1 MSYRTLLVS
10 VDPHGASR
18 LRVAAAIDLAR
29 RFNASLS
36 GVFLQAEQIPPY
48 IVSDTFSAVTAV
60 ESFMEGRKTAIAEA
74 LGPARALFETA
85 ATNAGI
91 PFNWYEI
98 NGDDAET
105 LTACARRHD
114 LTILPPE
121 IPVAGL
127 QETLRAAHVAM
138 GSGGPVLI
146 LPELGYTPKFG
157 ANILVAW
164 KETREAARAVRDAG
178 PFLAAA
184 KDVTFLTVGADAE
197 PGFDAM
203 QQHNLAAHDC
213 GHARLV
219 VDANEDRDIGDAIR
233 LRTGMVGADM
243 LVLGLYGHSRLQE
256 LLLGGVSRGLMKDVP
271 MPVLVSH

>member
-1 MSYRTLLVS
+1 MSYRTILVS
-10 VDPHGASR
+10 VDAYGASR

-74 LGPARALFETA
+74 LAPARALFETA

-105 LTACARRHD
+105 HTACARRHD

-127 QETLRAAHVAM
+127 QETLRAAQVAM

-203 QQHNLAAHDC
+203 QQYNLAAHDC

>member
-1 MSYRTLLVS
+1 MTYRTILVS
-10 VDPHGASR
+10 VDAYGASR

-36 GVFLQAEQIPPY
+36 GVFLQAEQIPAF
-48 IVSDTFSAVTAV
+48 IAGDAFSAVTAV

-74 LGPARALFETA
+74 LAPARALFETA

-98 NGDDAET
+98 NGDDVET

-114 LTILPPE
+114 LTILPPDL
-121 IPVAGL
+121 PVAGL
-127 QETLRAAHVAM
+127 QETLHAAQIAM
-138 GSGGPVLI
+138 GAGGPVLI
-146 LPELGYTPKFG
+146 LPEVGYAPGFG

-164 KETREAARAVRDAG
+164 KETREAARAVRDAW

-184 KDVTFLTVGADAE
+184 KDVTFLTVGPDAE
-197 PGFDAM
+197 PGFDSM
-203 QQHNLAAHDC
+203 QQFNLAAHDC

-219 VDANEDRDIGDAIR
+219 VDTNEDRDIGDAIR